1 MILDKNC
8 LVFYSRNKYENQIT
22 LKFAKENFDASNY
35 FVVSDYPIGDFYI
48 DLEKY
53 DISDLTSIDWELIN
67 KLIDIKDVV
76 FKDRLL
82 RNIDLLEAKEL
93 ILKVAK
99 NAIELFSTKKF
110 SYLIVHPVDNYVM
123 DVFIRIAKFY
133 GCEVSGISAFFV
145 KGYKRITVYGEH
157 NSYRIVDN
165 DEVQN
170 LKKILTT
177 KFKSYMVSSKY
188 KALYQSLLYYFK
200 YKLKYLLFYVIKH
213 KLLKDKEYDY
223 ACTPYSATVDKINK
237 LFPFKYFT
245 NTIYSVA
252 EKSIYIPMHYHPEA
266 TIEYWSDSIENVDYI
281 TSLVE
286 AVRYF
291 SDNGWEVYLKEHP
304 AMCFK
309 QDISLYKKLIKINKV
324 FILNPFLETSN
335 IINKFDNILIW
346 TGSTGIEALVNNKTV
361 YFASS
366 NYYYDKKSNEK
377 YEKVCFEEENEKDEF
392 LRRILSNTI
401 KWKID

>member
-1 MILDKNC
+1 MNANSTC
-8 LVFYSRNKYENQIT
+8 LVFYSRNKDENDIT
-22 LKFAKENFDASNY
+22 LKFARENFNVDSY
-35 FVVSDYPIGDFYI
+35 FTISDYPIGDYYI
-48 DLEKY
+48 DLNKY
-53 DISDLTSIDWELIN
+53 DISNLTTYDWELIN
-67 KLIDIKDVV
+67 KVIDIEEVI

-82 RNIDLLEAKEL
+82 RNINLLEAKEL

-99 NAIELFSTKKF
+99 NSIELFSSKKF
-110 SYLIVHPVDNYVM
+110 NYLVVHPVDNYVM

-145 KGYKRITVYGEH
+145 QGYKRITVYGEH
-157 NSYRIVDN
+157 NSHRVVDN

-177 KFKSYMVSSKY
+177 KFKSHMVSSKY
-188 KALYQSLLYYFK
+188 NALYRSLLYYFK
-200 YKLKYLLFYVIKH
+200 YKIKYLIFHILKYKLFNNKG
-213 KLLKDKEYDY
+213 YDY
-223 ACTPYSATVDKINK
+223 ASTPYSATVDKINK

-245 NTIYSVA
+245 NIIEVVNK
-252 EKSIYIPMHYHPEA
+252 KSIYVPMHYHPEA
-266 TIEYWSDSIENVDYI
+266 TIEYWSDNIKNVDYI
-281 TSLVE
+281 TSLIE

-304 AMCFK
+304 AMCFR
-309 QDISLYKKLIKINKV
+309 QDIDLYKKLKKIDNV
-324 FILNPFLETSN
+324 FILDPFLETSN
-335 IINKFDNILIW
+335 IINKFDNFLIW

-377 YEKVCFEEENEKDEF
+377 YEKVYFEEENEKDEF

-401 KWKID
+401 EWKID

>member
-1 MILDKNC
+1 MNANNTC
-8 LVFYSRNKYENQIT
+8 LVFYSRNKDENDIT
-22 LKFAKENFDASNY
+22 LKFARENFNVDSY
-35 FVVSDYPIGDFYI
+35 FTVSDYPIGDYYI
-48 DLEKY
+48 DLNKY
-53 DISDLTSIDWELIN
+53 DISNLTTYDWELIN
-67 KLIDIKDVV
+67 KVIDIEEVI

-82 RNIDLLEAKEL
+82 RNINLLEAKEL

-99 NAIELFSTKKF
+99 NSIELFTSKKIN
-110 SYLIVHPVDNYVM
+110 YLVVHPVDNYVM

-145 KGYKRITVYGEH
+145 QGYKRITVYGEH
-157 NSYRIVDN
+157 NSHRIVDN
-165 DEVQN
+165 EEVQN

-188 KALYQSLLYYFK
+188 NALYHSLLYYFK
-200 YKLKYLLFYVIKH
+200 YKIKYLFFYILKYKLFNNKG
-213 KLLKDKEYDY
+213 YDY
-223 ACTPYSATVDKINK
+223 ASTPYSATVDKINK
-237 LFPFKYFT
+237 LLPFKYFT
-245 NTIYSVA
+245 NIIEVVNK
-252 EKSIYIPMHYHPEA
+252 KSIYVPMHYHPEA
-266 TIEYWSDSIENVDYI
+266 TIEYWSDNIKNVDYI
-281 TSLVE
+281 TSLIE

-304 AMCFK
+304 AMCFR
-309 QDISLYKKLIKINKV
+309 QDIDLYKTLKKIDGV
-324 FILNPFLETSN
+324 FVLDPFLETSN
-335 IINKFDNILIW
+335 IINKFDNFLIW

-377 YEKVCFEEENEKDEF
+377 YEKVYFEEENEKDEF

-401 KWKID
+401 EWKID